1 MKIGLFG
8 GTFNPPHL
16 SHVNIA
22 CQAIKQLGLDKLLV
36 VPCGDPPHKKCD
48 VDKFVRL
55 KLCRLAF
62 NGVDGNGIVNVWDYE
77 ISKPTK
83 SYTAET
89 LYEVK
94 RLYPNAEL
102 FLIIGGDSLRDFH
115 TWYCPNEI
123 ADMATIVVAD
133 RGRRNRRA
141 VAKVQRQFDARVVN
155 LDVKP
160 NAVSSTELR
169 LRYQFGLDNG
179 GYVPKAVDEFIVTDN
194 LYAEYRNTVNKL
206 RAYLKPQRFEHTFY
220 VVKRGLELANND
232 ERDKVFVACLLH
244 DCAKYVDE
252 CDYAKYGFVRPNGM
266 PKPVVHSFLGAKVAE
281 KDFGITDPE
290 ILDAIA
296 YHTTGRPNMTRLDK
310 IVYVADKTE
319 QTRPYPLS
327 HLLKGSLDNM
337 FVKCLAEANEYR
349 EQAHG
354 DSDFELT
361 NQTLEFYL
369 NGNNKR

>member
-1 MKIGLFG
+1 MKIGFFG

-22 CQAIKQLGLDKLLV
+22 SQAIKQLGLDKLLIA
-36 VPCGDPPHKKCD
+36 PCGDPPHKKCD
-48 VDKFVRL
+48 VNKFVRL
-55 KLCRLAF
+55 KLCKLAF
-62 NGVDGNGIVNVWDYE
+62 EGVADNNVAKVWDYE
-77 ISKPTK
+77 ILKTAK
-83 SYTAET
+83 SYTVET
-89 LYEVK
+89 LREVK
-94 RLYPNAEL
+94 HLYPNAEL
-102 FLIIGGDSLRDFH
+102 FLIVGGDSLRDFH
-115 TWYCPNEI
+115 KWYCPDEI
-123 ADMATIVVAD
+123 ASMATIVVAD
-133 RGRRNRRA
+133 RGRRNNRA
-141 VAKVQRQFDARVVN
+141 VTKAQRLFDARVVK

-160 NAVSSTELR
+160 NAVSSAELR

-179 GYVPKAVDEFIVTDN
+179 DYVPKTVDEYIATNN
-194 LYAEYRNTVNKL
+194 LYAEYRDTVNKL
-206 RAYLKPQRFEHTFY
+206 RGYLKLQRFEHTFY
-220 VVKRGLELANND
+220 VVKRGLELAASD
-232 ERDKVFVACLLH
+232 EKDKVFVACLLH

-252 CDYAKYGFVRPNGM
+252 SDYAKYGFVRPNGM

-281 KDFGITDPE
+281 KDFGVTDHE

-327 HLLKGSLDNM
+327 HLLRGSLDNM

-354 DSDFELT
+354 DTDFELT
-361 NQTLEFYL
+361 DLTLAYYL
-369 NGNNKR
+369 NA